1 MKKGK
6 VLTKGQITVA
16 VMLIALGGAIWLN
29 AKFLPSGTKYLGET
43 SYVSKT
49 EDKDAVQTAA
59 KTETKEDYFSKSAND
74 RKKVREEA
82 VETVEEL
89 LDTDKL
95 TDADKKTA
103 LQKIELI
110 AKRIEAE
117 SNIETLLKAKG
128 FENALAVISDSG
140 VSIVVKSQG
149 LTSAQTMQ
157 IQEIATEQSGVSLDK
172 IKIIPIA

>member
-49 EDKDAVQTAA
+49 EDKEAVQTAA
-59 KTETKEDYFSKSAND
+59 KAETKEDYFSKSAAD
-74 RKKVREEA
+74 RKKAREEA
-82 VETVEEL
+82 VEAVEEL

>member
-74 RKKVREEA
+74 RKKAREEA

>member
-74 RKKVREEA
+74 RKKAREEA

-103 LQKIELI
+103 LQKMELI

>member
-43 SYVSKT
+43 SYVSAT
-49 EDKDAVQTAA
+49 ETEEVVQTAA
-59 KTETKEDYFSKSAND
+59 KTEAKEDYFKETISN
-74 RKKVREEA
+74 RKKAREEA
-82 VETVEEL
+82 VKTVEEL

-95 TDADKKTA
+95 SDADKKTA
-103 LQKIELI
+103 LSNIELI
-110 AKRIEAE
+110 SKRIEAE

-128 FENALAVISDSG
+128 FENAVAVISDGG
-140 VSIVVKSQG
+140 VTVVVKSQG
-149 LTSAQTMQ
+149 LTSAQTLQ
-157 IQEIATEQSGVSLDK
+157 IQEIATEQSGASLDK
-172 IKIIPIA
+172 IKIIPVA